1 MKTDLQKILSISG
14 ETGLFEYIS
23 QAKSGIIAESLI
35 TKKRALFGVQAKVTS
50 LSDISIYTD
59 DEEVPLK
66 TLLLKMK
73 DILGDENAPSPKSD
87 TKVLVALFEK
97 ALPNYDRDKFYV
109 SHMKKVVQW
118 YNMLKEFASLEFVE
132 PEENT
137 QESQEDAP
145 KE

>member
-1 MKTDLQKILSISG
+1 MRQRVIVLAAVLVLVLGGGTTLAQKPTLEIWG
-14 ETGLFEYIS
+14 
-23 QAKSGIIAESLI
+23 
-35 TKKRALFGVQAKVTS
+35 RASFAPAH
-50 LSDISIYTD
+50 D
-59 DEEVPLK
+59 
-66 TLLLKMK
+66 LLLKMK
-73 DILGDENAPSPKSD
+73 DILGEENAPSPKSD
-87 TKVLVALFEK
+87 TKVLIALFEK